1 MTTVCPRRTAPRS
14 HRRAGALHPEPGRSP
29 LHRSLRHTSGTYLR
43 APTTARRAAASLAS
57 AAALLVR
64 PQRSSYR
71 TPVPPEPGLT
81 ATVTLLVSE
90 ADTAA
95 ALGSGTVAVLATPR
109 VVRLAEEA
117 TVAALI
123 DSLAATETSV
133 GIQVQLD
140 HLAPTPI
147 GGSVT
152 CEVTLEQVKGRR
164 LVFTVSVNDD
174 HGVVAVGQITRVVV
188 DADRFMDKAQ
198 R

>member
-1 MTTVCPRRTAPRS
+1 MV
-14 HRRAGALHPEPGRSP
+14 
-29 LHRSLRHTSGTYLR
+29 
-43 APTTARRAAASLAS
+43 
-57 AAALLVR
+57 ALLVR

-90 ADTAA
+90 ADTAV

-123 DSLAATETSV
+123 DSLAVTETSV

-140 HLAPTPI
+140 HLAPTPV

-152 CEVTLEQVKGRR
+152 CEVILEQVKGRQ

-174 HGVVAVGQITRVVV
+174 HGVVAVGQITRIVV